1 MGSTATS
8 FAVIKDNYNG
18 KDAAGKIEENPLE
31 EDLVD
36 AKEEEKKEED
46 NN

>member
-18 KDAAGKIEENPLE
+18 KDAEGKIEDDQEDKNPVENEDE
-31 EDLVD
+31 E
-36 AKEEEKKEED
+36 KEED